1 MKTFR
6 IIRAAF
12 VAIIIGMNFI
22 ACDDNEKVEEQ
33 NYEIDYSDTTN
44 WVKISA
50 VEHEADRCGHG

>member
-6 IIRAAF
+6 TIGAALIA
-12 VAIIIGMNFI
+12 VMSGVSMT

-44 WVKISA
+44 WGKISA
-50 VEHEADRCGHG
+50 VEH